1 MTLGSP
7 VHSPVSAP
15 SFAGHA
21 THAHS
26 STTPHHSV
34 SFAASAASPMTATT
48 FPASGG
54 AYLNQHQTVGA
65 TGHGFLPSYL
75 MGDVS
80 FSQQS
85 TPPTGRL
92 LSPTKLNRS
101 ISVQQSSTPITPRP
115 NALQQQPT
123 FLTPNTREK
132 PSGGGGGPPTTGLSS
147 SVLKK
152 GTPTSSSRFATPSNL
167 HSTPLP
173 STPQLSFGATPVR
186 DEVIGGH
193 ALGSCQD
200 VSNNWVTVFGFP
212 PSAASF
218 ILSQF
223 SQLGTILQHHIPPN
237 GNWMH
242 LKYQTKMQAQKALG
256 KSNKVMGGSIMIG
269 VSLCSDPVVT
279 TDDNYANNSSILNQS
294 HVIAGSSSMVP
305 LKNQMNHSVVATGG
319 GVLNDHSVT
328 TLNSSLGGSYLNRSS
343 IRPLTQAYKAA
354 NADADILNRTNTANK
369 SSGFVSKAMEYI
381 FGW

>member
-1 MTLGSP
+1 
-7 VHSPVSAP
+7 
-15 SFAGHA
+15 
-21 THAHS
+21 
-26 STTPHHSV
+26 
-34 SFAASAASPMTATT
+34 
-48 FPASGG
+48 
-54 AYLNQHQTVGA
+54 
-65 TGHGFLPSYL
+65 
-75 MGDVS
+75 
-80 FSQQS
+80 
-85 TPPTGRL
+85 
-92 LSPTKLNRS
+92 
-101 ISVQQSSTPITPRP
+101 
-115 NALQQQPT
+115 
-123 FLTPNTREK
+123 
-132 PSGGGGGPPTTGLSS
+132 
-147 SVLKK
+147 
-152 GTPTSSSRFATPSNL
+152 
-167 HSTPLP
+167 
-173 STPQLSFGATPVR
+173 
-186 DEVIGGH
+186 
-193 ALGSCQD
+193 
-200 VSNNWVTVFGFP
+200 
-212 PSAASF
+212 
-218 ILSQF
+218 
-223 SQLGTILQHHIPPN
+223 
-237 GNWMH
+237 MH